1 MYEKFGKNKQG
12 ADLERVIRSRGLP
25 LYVHCHLKSDQRYQ
39 SDQRCRILLKGNR
52 EHYSKY
58 NKDDIWVISK
68 VSSFE
73 SSQTFLAR
81 STYFGPFSDGSLEV
95 DCLSPRDVRIAT
107 KIWQE
112 DKPIYAL
119 RTLSASTEFMMLD
132 TLDEKLDQLPLLPYL
147 LTDNKCTN
155 KKKNKATPLLAMP
168 ELEHIQLTQEDGI
181 DVERKIL
188 ETVTYYKLNQD
199 QERLE

>member
-1 MYEKFGKNKQG
+1 MCEKFGKNKQG
-12 ADLERVIRSRGLP
+12 ADLERTIRSKGLP
-25 LYVHCHLKSDQRYQ
+25 LYVHCHLKGDQRYQ
-39 SDQRCRILLKGNR
+39 SDKRYRILLKGNR

-81 STYFGPFSDGSLEV
+81 STYFGPFSDGSLEI
-95 DCLSPRDVRIAT
+95 DCLSPRDVRVAT

-119 RTLSASTEFMMLD
+119 RTMSASTEFMMLD
-132 TLDEKLDQLPLLPYL
+132 TLDDRLDQLPLLPYIM
-147 LTDNKCTN
+147 TDNKN
-155 KKKNKATPLLAMP
+155 GSKKKKVSGPSLTMP
-168 ELEHIQLTQEDGI
+168 RMAHIQLTRQDNI
-181 DVERKIL
+181 DVEQKIV
-188 ETVTYYKLNQD
+188 ETVMHYKLNQD
-199 QERLE
+199 QEW